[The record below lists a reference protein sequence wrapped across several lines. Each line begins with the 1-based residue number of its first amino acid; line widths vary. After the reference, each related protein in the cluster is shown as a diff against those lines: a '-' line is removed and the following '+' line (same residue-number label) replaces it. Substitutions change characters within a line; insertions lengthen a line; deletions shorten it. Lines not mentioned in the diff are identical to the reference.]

1 MAHGPAYRAERLHVL
16 EAMVV
21 QLGGRAMLLRHR
33 LKTRLSS
40 VLSRYYL
47 AIISLLP
54 RYYLAATMRLPPL
67 EDALELGTWE
77 IVGDGGS

>member
-1 MAHGPAYRAERLHVL
+1 
-16 EAMVV
+16 
-21 QLGGRAMLLRHR
+21 MLLPP
-33 LKTRLSS
+33 LEDALE
-40 VLSRYYL
+40 L
-47 AIISLLP
+47 ATISLLS